1 MEVKMNNS
9 KIKRQLV
16 GNWDEQD
23 KLYYFI
29 LKKWNFKTETYEN
42 VRTFETEKCEI
53 RDSIR

>member
-1 MEVKMNNS
+1 MNNN